1 MSRLRTQILLA
12 GALGLGVLTAGLAW
26 RSHAARQRW
35 QDMRPGLPDLVGDS
49 APGLDARL
57 ASCFSRL
64 QAWPPDRAAL
74 GDFARLCH
82 ANGLLQPAIT
92 AYQALVVLEPSE
104 PRWPHLLAA
113 ILGSYGRLDEAL
125 PLLRRTTALAPG
137 YLPGWLRLG
146 DALFKADATAEAE
159 AAFQEALKRAP
170 GDPFALLGLARC
182 DLQLE
187 RWTAA
192 RSHLQQ
198 AVAGDP
204 HFADAQS
211 LLASVFERLGNPE
224 AAAVARGRVA
234 NEGHYTEPPDAWT
247 DELTPYCHN
256 PYTLLVAAAAA
267 TSEGT
272 PAKALAPLN
281 RALAL
286 APDDPRIH
294 RQKAKILSNLGDMK
308 GARAALEKAVALA
321 PNDENMLIDLVAL
334 LRAVKDQAALERAVT
349 TGVAACPNSAALHY
363 EAGLLAAQGGRLAEA
378 ADHFQFTWKN
388 RPEKPAAARELA
400 KVYFRSGRDDD
411 GVTVLEK
418 ILVVTPRDTDTH
430 VLLVQHGIETGD
442 PRTAAWLRQALQ
454 AGAPG
459 LPEAELQQAYVRR
472 FGARIP

>member
-1 MSRLRTQILLA
+1 MSRLRTQLLIV
-12 GALGLGVLTAGLAW
+12 GALGLVVLTAGLAW
-26 RSHAARQRW
+26 RSHAARQQW
-35 QDMRPGLPDLVGDS
+35 QALRPALPDPVGVS

-57 ASCFSRL
+57 AACSSRL

-74 GDFARLCH
+74 AEFARVCH

-92 AYQALVVLEPSE
+92 AYQALAVLEPAE
-104 PRWPHLLAA
+104 PRWPHLLAS

-125 PLLRRTTALAPG
+125 PLLRRTTALAPD

-146 DALFKADATAEAE
+146 DALFKADATTEAE

-170 GDPFALLGLARC
+170 GNPYALLGLARC
-182 DLQLE
+182 DLQRE

-198 AVAGDP
+198 AVADDA

-224 AAAVARGRVA
+224 AAAVARGRVV
-234 NEGHYTEPPDAWT
+234 NQGHYIEPPDAWT

-256 PYTLLVAAAAA
+256 PYTLVVAAAAA

-272 PAKALAPLN
+272 PAKALAPLD
-281 RALAL
+281 RALVL
-286 APDDPRIH
+286 APDDPRVH
-294 RQKAKILSNLGDMK
+294 RQKAKVLSKLGDMK

-349 TGVAACPNSAALHY
+349 AGVAACPNSAGLHY
-363 EAGLLAAQGGRLAEA
+363 EAGLIAAQAGRLADA
-378 ADHFQFTWKN
+378 AEHFQFTWKN

-400 KVYFRSGRDDD
+400 KVYFRSGRDAD

-418 ILVVTPRDTDTH
+418 ILSITPLDTDTH

-442 PRTAAWLRQALQ
+442 PRTAGWLRRALQ
-454 AGAPG
+454 SGAPG
-459 LPEAELQQAYVRR
+459 LPVAEMQQAYLRR
-472 FGARIP
+472 FGATIR